1 MVRGGFPSRVT
12 RVVAQIFMLLPLFFH
27 GPILPSNVLALPV
40 FLLNTA
46 GEAPA
51 AQALLV
57 GTVHE

>member
-1 MVRGGFPSRVT
+1 M
-12 RVVAQIFMLLPLFFH
+12 VVAQIFMLLPLFFH